1 MENVCV
7 RERERE
13 REMRGVEVMGVP
25 EEGGIW
31 ARGDK
36 EGLGDWGREFK
47 HVDTEYDYLII

>member
-25 EEGGIW
+25 EEGGI
-31 ARGDK
+31 
-36 EGLGDWGREFK
+36 
-47 HVDTEYDYLII
+47 